1 MKNLKIGPKL
11 ILCFMLVTCLSSIS
25 GILGAF
31 FLHWSDPVSY
41 THLDVYKRQVI
52 RRCYYGG
59 EAGRG

>member
-31 FLHWSDPVSY
+31 FLHWSDQNYSKALVEKWVLSQG
-41 THLDVYKRQVI
+41 DI
-52 RRCYYGG
+52 GSF
-59 EAGRG
+59 

>member
-31 FLHWSDPVSY
+31 FFALVRSELQQSSCGKWV
-41 THLDVYKRQVI
+41 
-52 RRCYYGG
+52 
-59 EAGRG
+59 